1 MKNVCR
7 ICGVKFETKYHNRKV
22 CKICVD
28 KIYPKIKTMKK
39 SETCL
44 ICGKPIENTGKRE
57 RKYCSR
63 KCSDIGLTIISIRK
77 NEENK
82 RRKSRKISAKQLKK
96 IREKRMDMLEMAARK
111 SGMDYGTYTAMLRM
125 NR

>member
-1 MKNVCR
+1 MKNACR
-7 ICGVKFETKYHNRKV
+7 ICGVKFETKSHNRKV
-22 CKICVD
+22 CENCVD

-57 RKYCSR
+57 RKYCS
-63 KCSDIGLTIISIRK
+63 
-77 NEENK
+77 
-82 RRKSRKISAKQLKK
+82 RKSRKISAKQLKK